1 MAQTI
6 KEVIKALGEAKAGR
20 DFSAGFAKAY
30 FGQAFGALPK
40 SEIDLLVFQL
50 LMDTRVLDPTRPIYE
65 IARSLNVTPAKA
77 RNLLFQYQ
85 LRTMTETQV
94 DSSVLIAITTAKW
107 GLDAQRIGFGVESP
121 LVRAAIQAKAKD
133 KNVFPD
139 VSLSG
144 EILYVPM
151 NQVGDFIAAF
161 LPKAKVGKLVER
173 LRKRGVVDP
182 DNVTKALNKVGEAML
197 TEAAK
202 AGGKAGAKEL
212 GDVLFG
218 WIHDILEGAD
228 VDVPEA
234 LGTILD
240 AA

>member
-6 KEVIKALGEAKAGR
+6 EGVRQALGQEKTALA
-20 DFSAGFAKAY
+20 FSQGFAKAY
-30 FGQAFGALPK
+30 LGQAFGTLPK

-50 LMDTRVLDPTRPIYE
+50 LMDTRVLDPTQPIYE

-94 DSSVLIAITTAKW
+94 DSSVLIAVTTAKW

-121 LVRAAIQAKAKD
+121 LVRAAIQAKAKG

-161 LPKAKVGKLVER
+161 LPGTEARKLIER
-173 LRKRGVVDP
+173 LRKRGVADP
-182 DNVTKALNKVGEAML
+182 DNVTKALNKIGEAIV

-218 WIHDILEGAD
+218 WINDLLEGAD
-228 VDVPEA
+228 ADVPEV
-234 LGTILD
+234 LGAILD